1 MQGETS
7 GLVGVEEENGMRKY
21 LKRYFWGIKVNVWKL
36 VWFIY
41 EYATHALKAIRQ
53 FLDNFIGFFIK
64 DGCIVYK
71 VYNNEELPP
80 NHHCSAC
87 LTHIRRKFVE
97 SLEEK
102 RSVFIWF
109 IAEIGELFAIEH
121 NCKKAGYDVV
131 RVRAE
136 GVKRSKL
143 VMD

>member
-41 EYATHALKAIRQ
+41 EYGTHALKAIRQ

-71 VYNNEELPP
+71 VSTQFRAQNR
-80 NHHCSAC
+80 C
-87 LTHIRRKFVE
+87 L
-97 SLEEK
+97 
-102 RSVFIWF
+102 
-109 IAEIGELFAIEH
+109 
-121 NCKKAGYDVV
+121 
-131 RVRAE
+131 
-136 GVKRSKL
+136 
-143 VMD
+143 